1 MIDLSKSC
9 LKCSH
14 VQKDENKQLI
24 CGMTHKRVNFED
36 TCQLFEVNAALLER
50 LENEIKPKIQFNYAS
65 SNVRLINYLIDMLA
79 VIILELVI
87 GVVILKLYGNNSGIY
102 SYMHIDQVGLLVFV
116 FLLNMIYYTLFESIT
131 GKTIGKYLTKSKVIN
146 LNGEQPGMAS
156 VLLRSLCR
164 FVPFD
169 QFSFLS
175 SDHTGW
181 HDTLSKTIV
190 IKE

>member
-1 MIDLSKSC
+1 
-9 LKCSH
+9 
-14 VQKDENKQLI
+14 
-24 CGMTHKRVNFED
+24 MTHKRVNFED

-65 SNVRLINYLIDMLA
+65 SNVRLINCLIDMLA
-79 VIILELVI
+79 VIVLELVI
-87 GVVILKLYGNNSGIY
+87 AIVILKLYGINSGIY
-102 SYMHIDQVGLLVFV
+102 SYLYIDQVGFLVFV

-131 GKTIGKYLTKSKVIN
+131 GKTIGKYFTKSKVIN
-146 LNGEQPGMAS
+146 LNGEQPDIAS

-164 FVPFD
+164 FIPFD

-175 SDHTGW
+175 SDNSGW
-181 HDTLSKTIV
+181 HDTLSKTLV